1 MAAITWRPK
10 RWRPGIYFTQAGLWI
25 WVLASAVPFVFM
37 IVTSMKTQTDALSIP
52 PRWTFRPTGSG
63 FAAAWSG
70 SGASPPFSS
79 LLLHSVI
86 LTGFITL
93 LTTIFGVL
101 AAYGLSIRA
110 LRQRHF
116 ISSWILSTYMF
127 PPIVAVVPVFFVETK
142 LHVIGT
148 YPGIIIPEISF
159 NLPIVTWL
167 VRRGIQE
174 IPIEIEEAALID
186 GASRWRI
193 LSRVV
198 LPLAA
203 PVIATAAI
211 LTAILA
217 WNEFLFAVSLT
228 NASTETAPAAL
239 LGFTGQYGTLWGEL
253 SAASLLV
260 TAPMVVLALILRRR
274 LVAGLTL
281 GAIQ

>member
-1 MAAITWRPK
+1 MTFANLGSK
-10 RWRPGIYFTQAGLWI
+10 RRSLGEYIGRVGLWF
-25 WVLASAVPFVFM
+25 WVVASTVPFVFM
-37 IVTSMKTQTDALSIP
+37 VVTSVKGQTAALSIP
-52 PRWTFRPTGSG
+52 PRWTFHPTGAG

-86 LTGFITL
+86 LTSVITL
-93 LTTIFGVL
+93 LTTVFGVL
-101 AAYGLSIRA
+101 AAYGLCFRA
-110 LRQRHF
+110 FRKRHF

-142 LHVIGT
+142 LHIIGS
-148 YPGIIIPEISF
+148 YPGVIIPEIAF

-174 IPIEIEEAALID
+174 IPMEIEEAALID
-186 GASRWRI
+186 GATRWRV
-193 LSRVV
+193 LSRIVI
-198 LPLAA
+198 PLAG

-239 LGFTGQYGTLWGEL
+239 LGFTGQYGTQWGEL

-260 TAPMVVLALILRRR
+260 TAPMVILALILRRK
-274 LVAGLTL
+274 LIAGLTL